1 MTNSIIRFSI
11 FDLLQLYKQHTYIE
25 ASNTHRK
32 KALGAMSWSTGG
44 GGSGR
49 WRGSHSNATPDTGT
63 LWQRSSMT
71 SSAASLA
78 HSERSNGKNNK
89 SSASF
94 VMRGASVLFALG
106 VATILASYSD
116 NVSIV
121 EQARNG
127 IGSPSPMT
135 RFLRAMSAAEDQP
148 LLKYYHVPGS
158 SLGDQMF
165 AWSSTVACAANNAMF
180 PCTFYPEMDDNA
192 KLLRT
197 FFKGPFHQCADT
209 GVGYGWDAGENST
222 INYDA
227 FRRDPADRQDVA
239 LYGGLRSYLNFDFMA
254 GDVRAQ
260 FGLKAEYLTPTEAA
274 VEPFEAGGYIT
285 VGLHVR
291 WDGMPGAE
299 YLSRAEAGEFDPAL
313 HQPDIAYYDN
323 AMKLMR
329 KTYGADKI
337 RFLLASDDMAYVR
350 AQSVFVDAPDVVFI
364 EDVSPVS
371 AWQEEDEE
379 VIEEGNPNV
388 AMIRDFAILRRCQ
401 HMITSVGSFSWW
413 AAYLGPYQTGG
424 RVLYYDE
431 WKRAHGEDVAYFPPE
446 WVRVPEIPSEAETIV
461 LPLEPTNI
469 GDGESPYGNADD
481 LPSGVVAPEQEEVGA
496 STPISTSYGDGAPD
510 PASGEFAAP
519 TEDTPQDVTAT
530 TQGEDVLDLS
540 TTSDP
545 EGEALPAEGEVPP
558 SPFDGVGIAYP
569 TDGEGEAATVDSI
582 AAATTGDEVPQ
593 DQPVV
598 EGEDAVDISDSSSTG
613 VKGFVKGLLGGE
625 SSAEEAQESTESIE
639 EPIDVAEERREAEV
653 PSTESAPPV
662 SPEGEEAAEPSEKSR
677 RLNTEDMLR
686 QAVRQ
691 EQEAEVAARRAAEN
705 DEPHKATLAD
715 ADEMRRKAVR
725 KMAMEQAAE
734 LARNRGIP
742 TTPKAPDV
750 LELQMPE

>member
-1 MTNSIIRFSI
+1 
-11 FDLLQLYKQHTYIE
+11 
-25 ASNTHRK
+25 
-32 KALGAMSWSTGG
+32 MSWSTGG
-44 GGSGR
+44 DGSGSR
-49 WRGSHSNATPDTGT
+49 WRGGYNTTPDTGT
-63 LWQRSSMT
+63 LLQRSSMA
-71 SSAASLA
+71 SNAAAALENSRKGNTNDGRKA
-78 HSERSNGKNNK
+78 
-89 SSASF
+89 SASF
-94 VMRGASVLFALG
+94 VTRGATILFALG

-121 EQARNG
+121 QQARSSSR
-127 IGSPSPMT
+127 SPVA

-165 AWSSTVACAANNAMF
+165 AWSSTVACAKNNAMF
-180 PCTFYPEMDDNA
+180 PCTFYSEMDDNA

-197 FFKGPFHQCADT
+197 YFRGPFHQCADT
-209 GVGYGWDAGENST
+209 NVGYGWDAGENST

-227 FRRDPADRQDVA
+227 FRRDPADRQDAA
-239 LYGGLRSYLNFDFMA
+239 LYGTLRSYLNFDFMA
-254 GDVRAQ
+254 NDVQAQ
-260 FGLKAEYLTPTEAA
+260 FNLKAQYLTPTEMA
-274 VEPFEAGGYIT
+274 VEPFEADGYLT

-323 AMKLMR
+323 AMNLMR
-329 KTYGADKI
+329 KAYGPDKI

-371 AWQEEDEE
+371 AWQVGGEQGA
-379 VIEEGNPNV
+379 EEGNPNV
-388 AMIRDFAILRRCQ
+388 EMIRDFAVLRRCQ

-431 WKRAHGEDVAYFPPE
+431 WKRAHGEDGAYFPSE
-446 WVRVPEIPSEAETIV
+446 WIRVPEIPSEAETIV

-469 GDGESPYGNADD
+469 DDGESPYGNQDD
-481 LPSGVVAPEQEEVGA
+481 LPNGVIAPEQQGEGA
-496 STPISTSYGDGAPD
+496 STPPSIAYGDAPD
-510 PASGEFAAP
+510 SATSAEIAVP
-519 TEDTPQDVTAT
+519 TEDAPQDVPAAT
-530 TQGEDVLDLS
+530 QTEDVVDIS
-540 TTSDP
+540 TPPSD
-545 EGEALPAEGEVPP
+545 AEGKILPTEEEIPP
-558 SPFDGVGIAYP
+558 APFDGVGVAYP
-569 TDGEGEAATVDSI
+569 TDGEAATVDN
-582 AAATTGDEVPQ
+582 AASSTTGDEVPQ
-593 DQPVV
+593 DQPPQDQPIV
-598 EGEDAVDISDSSSTG
+598 EGETDVDNGDSPSTG
-613 VKGFVKGLLGGE
+613 LKGLVQGLFGGE
-625 SSAEEAQESTESIE
+625 SSNEEAQETTAENMEE
-639 EPIDVAEERREAEV
+639 EPIDIAEERREAEI
-653 PSTESAPPV
+653 PSDEDAAAPD
-662 SPEGEEAAEPSEKSR
+662 GKEAAEASEKSR
-677 RLNTEDMLR
+677 RLGTEDMLR
-686 QAVRQ
+686 QAVQQ

-715 ADEMRRKAVR
+715 ADEMRRKAIR

-750 LELQMPE
+750 LELQMPED